1 MPDDLIARVDAL
13 AEKATK
19 GELRIREMGRDFFV
33 ERPKQLG
40 EAYGVEILGDDS
52 YPTKRG
58 DAELIVAL
66 VNAWPQLRELALAG
80 MAARAELEGATE
92 ATKRLER
99 LVYVPGALK
108 CAKCGFRLVTTN
120 LHVNTGQ
127 ISANNEP
134 QECANGCG
142 PMWRVTERDAGNELI
157 DRMDKLADDK
167 KSAEQALAQER
178 ERVRSLE
185 DAIAES
191 VGSILSEYSAK
202 LILARAITISGAK
215 GGKDV
220 QEVR

>member
-80 MAARAELEGATE
+80 MAARWIPVS
-92 ATKRLER
+92 ER
-99 LVYVPGALK
+99 LPDTLDDVLT
-108 CAKCGFRLVTTN
+108 CSI
-120 LHVNTGQ
+120 TGRVEC
-127 ISANNEP
+127 ISAHTVRWAVNAAIEDGDQCYYARWMP
-134 QECANGCG
+134 LPEA
-142 PMWRVTERDAGNELI
+142 P
-157 DRMDKLADDK
+157 
-167 KSAEQALAQER
+167 R
-178 ERVRSLE
+178 E
-185 DAIAES
+185 
-191 VGSILSEYSAK
+191 G
-202 LILARAITISGAK
+202 T
-215 GGKDV
+215 
-220 QEVR
+220 